1 MIVCLL
7 TLYPASG
14 LDWIILVRL
23 LAGTT
28 VYILAVDETLAP
40 HWLNVV
46 FQDNTAYLAPAVRL
60 TAVVALAW
68 LCLSASWRRQPGP
81 AAWSAG

>member
-1 MIVCLL
+1 M
-7 TLYPASG
+7 
-14 LDWIILVRL
+14 
-23 LAGTT
+23 
-28 VYILAVDETLAP
+28 DETLAR

-46 FQDNTAYLAPAVRL
+46 FQDNTACLAPVIRL

-68 LCLSASWRRQPGP
+68 LCLSASWRWQPEP